1 MLCSTKEL
9 YSEHFRKCSFMA
21 KDTSK
26 IELPNLGGRAID
38 RNILSQTVK
47 CSTGYMSGVIKVL
60 NLFYKF
66 PMELLCNVLLN
77 NCGSVC

>member
-26 IELPNLGGRAID
+26 IELPKLGGRAID

-47 CSTGYMSGVIKVL
+47 CSTG
-60 NLFYKF
+60 
-66 PMELLCNVLLN
+66 
-77 NCGSVC
+77 